1 MSQVS
6 GTFDTYDATTLKES
20 LDPVIW
26 DLFPM
31 DTFAL
36 SNFDKVSV
44 GQTLHEWVFDKL
56 ASAAANKQLEGD
68 DVTYSTVAAATRVS
82 NYTQISRKTI
92 LLTDTY
98 EASDKVGQAS
108 ALARETMKAMKE
120 LKRDMEYTILGK
132 QGSSAGATAT
142 ARACGGLEAW
152 IWGQAAAIPG
162 NRVTPTTAGTNGATT
177 ATTPSYATGVV
188 TGVTDGTTGSVTLSE
203 VELKTALGLAWE
215 DGGEVDVILTS
226 QSQKLAIDAMTGVA
240 TRFVDVAKGAS
251 ASIVGSASMYVSSYG
266 THKVVLSRYLHRG
279 TVLCL
284 DTKQWAVGQ
293 LRAPKIV
300 DMAKTG
306 DATKKLLVSEYTL
319 VARNPNSSAAI
330 SACLPL

>member
-1 MSQVS
+1 MSQVA
-6 GTFDTYDATTLKES
+6 GTTDTYDAATIKES

-31 DTFAL
+31 DTYCL

-44 GQTLHEWVFDKL
+44 GQTQHEWVFDKL

-68 DVTYSTVAAATRVS
+68 DATYATMATATRVS

-92 LLTDTY
+92 LLSDTF
-98 EASDKVGQAS
+98 EATDKVGQAS

-142 ARACGGLEAW
+142 ARACGGIEAW

-203 VELKTALGLAWE
+203 VELKTALGLAWD
-215 DGGEVDVILTS
+215 DGGEVDVILVS
-226 QSQKLAIDAMTGVA
+226 QTQKKNIDAFSGVA
-240 TRFVDVAKGAS
+240 TRFVDVGRAQQAS
-251 ASIVGSASMYVSSYG
+251 VIGSANLYVSSFG
-266 THKVVLSRYLHRG
+266 THQVVLSRYLHRG

-284 DTKQWAVGQ
+284 DMSKWAVGQ
-293 LRAPKIV
+293 LRAPQVK

-306 DATKKLLVSEYTL
+306 DATKKLLTAEYTL
-319 VARNPNSSAAI
+319 IARNPNASACI
-330 SACLPL
+330 SACLET